1 MQVSFFSGTV
11 YTNACNVNNYSFTMI
26 LLYIYMYIVYRMLS
40 SKGPHFWCN
49 SNDGSGSTLVLL
61 NITDAVVNLHN

>member
-1 MQVSFFSGTV
+1 MMQVSFFSGTV

-40 SKGPHFWCN
+40 SKGPHF
-49 SNDGSGSTLVLL
+49 
-61 NITDAVVNLHN
+61 